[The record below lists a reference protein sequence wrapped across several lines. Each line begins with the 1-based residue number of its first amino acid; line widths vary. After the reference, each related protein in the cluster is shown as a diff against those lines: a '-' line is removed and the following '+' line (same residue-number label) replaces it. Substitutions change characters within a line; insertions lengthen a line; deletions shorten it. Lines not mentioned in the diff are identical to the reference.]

1 MSEFIIFNL
10 SEDEEKILEDND
22 IDFIIDNPFDLNNRD
37 VNVVCSQSKFEK
49 ILKMIG
55 RTCSYP
61 N

>member
-1 MSEFIIFNL
+1 MGMSEFIIFNL
-10 SEDEEKILEDND
+10 SEDEEKNLEDND
-22 IDFIIDNPFDLNNRD
+22 IDFIIDNPLD

>member
-1 MSEFIIFNL
+1 MEVEIMGMSEY
-10 SEDEEKILEDND
+10 EEKILEDND